1 MGGIRESNNLSSIEV
16 VVFNTISLTL
26 FTINLAMRPLMSR
39 AKINAS
45 KMKPSS
51 PRLKPNTPFIKT
63 DWIWEEKFSN
73 MTIYL

>member
-1 MGGIRESNNLSSIEV
+1 MGGIKESNNLSSIEV

-39 AKINAS
+39 AKINAT
-45 KMKPSS
+45 KMNPSS

-63 DWIWEEKFSN
+63 DWIWEKKFSN
-73 MTIYL
+73 ITI